1 MEPNIID
8 YYNETP
14 HGVNVIDKLNEEY
27 DELQKKYD
35 ELKKKINKFKLPF
48 IIVNSI
54 EEYKRYDDIISNQFG
69 HKIRDFL
76 HDEETGLLAVI
87 NEDDDQGIRCC
98 TGPWSIHEIFEN
110 SWWKHFRRYDRET
123 CKEKIINELNNITNN
138 KNKEWCELR
147 IDIAFETSLKNYL
160 EHSNEKMDDE
170 IIEDLIHHIFNDE
183 NNDYLPR
190 FYIELCDTLSK
201 IKFSGGGLYDLLCF
215 RCEKCGN
222 IDNYMEGEN
231 KMICSDCL
239 YPG

>member
-1 MEPNIID
+1 MEPKIID
-8 YYNETP
+8 YYNESP
-14 HGVNVIDKLNEEY
+14 YGINVIDKLNEEY

-35 ELKKKINKFKLPF
+35 ELKKKINKFKLPY

-54 EEYKRYDDIISNQFG
+54 EKYKIYVDIISNQFE

-87 NEDDDQGIRCC
+87 NEYDYQDFRY
-98 TGPWSIHEIFEN
+98 GPWSIHEIFEN
-110 SWWKHFRRYDRET
+110 SWWKHFRSADRET

-183 NNDYLPR
+183 NNDYLPTL
-190 FYIELCDTLSK
+190 YIETCETHSK
-201 IKFSGGGLYDLLCF
+201 IECAPSLYHLVCF

-222 IDNYMEGEN
+222 IDNHMEEN
-231 KMICSDCL
+231 KMICGECL